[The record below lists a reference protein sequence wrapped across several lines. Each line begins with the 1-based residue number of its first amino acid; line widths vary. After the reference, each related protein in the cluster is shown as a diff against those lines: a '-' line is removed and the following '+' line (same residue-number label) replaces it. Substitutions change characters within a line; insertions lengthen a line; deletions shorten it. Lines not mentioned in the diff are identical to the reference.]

1 MPKTALA
8 SAAITLCALR
18 AETVERDGDTLPT
31 RLRVAPWGTHQ
42 IGARGQAIVNEAS
55 AQVFAANMAK
65 LKRADHVSLDF
76 NHNSLPGHPSYLAEK
91 EPRKIAATGKPE
103 MVPGQG
109 IFLTG
114 LTWTPEGKDAFLGG
128 HFQDLSPAV
137 YRDKAGTV
145 IGMHSAALCQHGE
158 IDGLTITDAVQSAL
172 SADIAALSASDPT
185 TLDSSPPMKP
195 TPELIA
201 LLAALGVTL
210 AADADESTTKTALT
224 DLTAKIKAD
233 AGAEKKE
240 NVTALTALD
249 VRLQTIEKQGEKN
262 QRDRLKEKA
271 INDGKVIPL
280 TDAVWEVTALST
292 CEALVA
298 GLTPGVVPFGKRTPA
313 GELDPNAK
321 PDALTAEGEEVF
333 AAMGLSKE
341 DFEKFGPGA
350 KTADAK

>member
-1 MPKTALA
+1 MPKTAL
-8 SAAITLCALR
+8 SSAITLCALR

-55 AQVFAANMAK
+55 AQVFTANMAK

-172 SADIAALSASDPT
+172 SADIAALSAISDLPS
-185 TLDSSPPMKP
+185 TLSVSPPMKP

-201 LLAALGVTL
+201 LLAVLGVTL
-210 AADADESTTKTALT
+210 AADADEATTKTALT
-224 DLTAKIKAD
+224 DLTTKIKAD
-233 AGAEKKE
+233 SDMEKKE

-262 QRDRLKEKA
+262 QRDRLKEQA
-271 INDGKVIPL
+271 AAAGKVIPL

-298 GLTPGVVPFGKRTPA
+298 GLTPGVVPMGKKTPA

-321 PDALTAEGEEVF
+321 PDALTAEGKEVF
-333 AAMGLSKE
+333 AKMGLSEE
-341 DFEKFGPGA
+341 DFKTYGRGA
-350 KTADAK
+350 AAAK